1 MSAVPPTPP
10 SVTELCSLFTFRRAT
25 FLADSDARYAPMF
38 VGSVLGSVLYGIL
51 IVQTYIYVLSCK
63 RDPLWIK
70 LLIAYLFVADT
81 ANTVFDLGMV
91 YEPLLLKWGERSV
104 LAESPLFLRAD
115 VNINTHPD
123 FHGMA
128 NHGYHGIALSIR
140 GDNLSGV
147 GFLGFA
153 KFDDFRAAPIIWLMT
168 SALADVVIAIYL
180 VYALAKKK
188 SNLSIL
194 NDQVDRII
202 RISIQTGAIT
212 AIGAATDAI
221 VFIILPHSTVFFAWD
236 LCLSKLYTNTLLS
249 SLNARNNYRYRN
261 VKAAPTPNALFDYS
275 EDTSTTFSLDPR
287 TTQSRTLNDSIP
299 MYSPPKTKIGIST
312 VTETYQSPDVEM
324 APGGEH
330 WRRPPQ
336 FPPPQIYT
344 ASPPPRGSS
353 SRSSSRAENRVP
365 AYSSNTTLVAGPDSG
380 SQASRP
386 YIPQPQPR
394 QKPAPF

>member
-1 MSAVPPTPP
+1 MGPTSSSFVVIDGITTTLISTPIQIFMGWRIM
-10 SVTELCSLFTFRRAT
+10 VIMESLFPFVVIT
-25 FLADSDARYAPMF
+25 FLA
-38 VGSVLGSVLYGIL
+38 LGS
-51 IVQTYIYVLSCK
+51 
-63 RDPLWIK
+63 
-70 LLIAYLFVADT
+70 
-81 ANTVFDLGMV
+81 LGGA
-91 YEPLLLKWGERSV
+91 L
-104 LAESPLFLRAD
+104 
-115 VNINTHPD
+115 
-123 FHGMA
+123 
-128 NHGYHGIALSIR
+128 ALSITV
-140 GDNLSGV
+140 SITPQ
-147 GFLGFA
+147 FA

-168 SALADVVIAIYL
+168 SALADVVIAIY
-180 VYALAKKK
+180 LAKKK

-221 VFIILPHSTVFFAWD
+221 VFIILPHSTV
-236 LCLSKLYTNTLLS
+236 
-249 SLNARNNYRYRN
+249 LNARNNYRYRN
-261 VKAAPTPNALFDYS
+261 VKAGPTPNALFDYS

-336 FPPPQIYT
+336 FPPPRIYT